1 MFQHGFLLDAFH
13 FPKTKSTLTT
23 NIRIVYYSQG
33 LLPSH
38 QRQLFRQQL
47 FRQQLFRLLPAL
59 QQPWPRPLL
68 LLQPL
73 PRQPPLKYPHIVSH
87 PVSFRATDT
96 FFSVK
101 QVRFR
106 VFRYNPRKQA
116 SEFYFVDTETA
127 AQTQSD
133 AVRCRIARD

>member
-1 MFQHGFLLDAFH
+1 
-13 FPKTKSTLTT
+13 
-23 NIRIVYYSQG
+23 
-33 LLPSH
+33 
-38 QRQLFRQQL
+38 
-47 FRQQLFRLLPAL
+47 
-59 QQPWPRPLL
+59 

-87 PVSFRATDT
+87 PVSFRAADT
-96 FFSVK
+96 FFFS
-101 QVRFR
+101 QTSPFPS
-106 VFRYNPRKQA
+106 FRYNPRKQA